1 MNAEQY
7 YRDAASHTLAGF
19 QLIEESL
26 KSYIG
31 YYHEMVRRLLP
42 AEVAYRYSRADVQN
56 AALGKLVNIFGKI
69 NPNEMLICQL
79 RAHIK
84 VRDELAHT
92 AFLHLYGELP
102 PQQEL
107 KSRASSFIQVSKNL
121 GELLGNLNEES
132 NVIVKMNLKHK
143 SF

>member
-1 MNAEQY
+1 MNAEQH

-31 YYHEMVRRLLP
+31 YYHEMIRRLLP
-42 AEVAYRYSRADVQN
+42 TEVAYRHSRAEIQD

-69 NPNEMLICQL
+69 NSNEVLISQL
-79 RAHIK
+79 RTHIK
-84 VRDELAHT
+84 VRNELAHT

-107 KSRASSFIQVSKNL
+107 KSRTASFIQISENL

-132 NVIVKMNLKHK
+132 NVIVKANLKLRK
-143 SF
+143 V